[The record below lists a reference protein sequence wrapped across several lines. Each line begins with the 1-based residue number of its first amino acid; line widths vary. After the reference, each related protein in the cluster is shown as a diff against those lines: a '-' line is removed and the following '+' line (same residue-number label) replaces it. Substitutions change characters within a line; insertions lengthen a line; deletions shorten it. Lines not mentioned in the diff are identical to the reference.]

1 MNILMAAINIIVVFG
16 IVVLIEKIFKKEGLI
31 AWVSIATITANLTVG
46 KIIDIFGMTT
56 TLGNI
61 LFASN
66 FLATDILVEKYSV
79 KDSKKA
85 IYLGLFSQIVFLIIT
100 QLSLLYIPSSEDVM
114 QDILKNMFSIN
125 LRVSIA
131 SMLMFFL
138 SNMLDIYLFEKLK
151 KKYPKKLWIRN
162 NVSTIVSTC
171 LENYVFN
178 TLAFIGIYNF
188 STILGFAT
196 TVTIVEIIIAICD
209 TPFLYLSKKLK

>member
-1 MNILMAAINIIVVFG
+1 MNILMGAINIIVVFS

-46 KIIDIFGMTT
+46 KIIDVFGMTT

-66 FLATDILVEKYSV
+66 FLATDILVEKYSIE
-79 KDSKKA
+79 DSKKA

-114 QDILKNMFSIN
+114 QDILKEMFSIN
-125 LRVSIA
+125 LRISIA
-131 SMLMFFL
+131 SMLMFFI
-138 SNMLDIYLFEKLK
+138 SNMLDIHLFERLK

-162 NVSTIVSTC
+162 NVSTIVSNC

-178 TLAFIGIYNF
+178 TLAFIGIYSF
-188 STILGFAT
+188 GTILGFAT
-196 TVTIVEIIIAICD
+196 TVTIVEIIIAVCD